1 MKEIVISFTLLIA
14 FSLNANVQT
23 KGTKGKSYQD
33 LIVFV
38 DTLSVE
44 LVCTFLI
51 PFDEKETSIKLV
63 IHMLLVDFHSIS
75 SQLE

>member
-14 FSLNANVQT
+14 VSVNANVQT

-44 LVCTFLI
+44 LVCTF
-51 PFDEKETSIKLV
+51 T
-63 IHMLLVDFHSIS
+63 
-75 SQLE
+75 